1 MLNPALAAFAKQQR
15 RPRRRRCLDPFVP
28 VFLRLEAFYGT
39 HSSAIA
45 ETDFDRKSP
54 WRMSAPR
61 KRRQRKRLRDVDG
74 VMASLADG
82 LTQTNQACRALD
94 RALLTWRNEFEMPA
108 KDKYW
113 VFSRKDRESGYR
125 KGAHKVPKWTKYGRQ
140 SNSSLIYRVTT
151 RDVPYGF

>member
-1 MLNPALAAFAKQQR
+1 
-15 RPRRRRCLDPFVP
+15 
-28 VFLRLEAFYGT
+28 
-39 HSSAIA
+39 
-45 ETDFDRKSP
+45 
-54 WRMSAPR
+54 
-61 KRRQRKRLRDVDG
+61 
-74 VMASLADG
+74 MASLADG

-140 SNSSLIYRVTT
+140 SKSSLIYRVTT